1 MTNEKQNRQL
11 SRMLKASVL
20 QVALLSQWLSITILQ
35 AQTPKETTIAK
46 PVVINASLLPDG
58 FIWKHLTANSIHIRL
73 WKRLLWRLS
82 SYRLSS
88 YLSFASLPVWNRS
101 SFTHIVWGPQELR
114 SGWPG
119 LSVWQPRERKRKP
132 KLTCMN
138 VLSQQFFIPPCSKSA
153 AVPFFSV
160 SK

>member
-1 MTNEKQNRQL
+1 MTNEKRNRQL

-20 QVALLSQWLSITILQ
+20 QVALLSQWLSIIILQ

-58 FIWKHLTANSIHIRL
+58 FIWKHLTANSIHISL

-82 SYRLSS
+82 FYRLFS
-88 YLSFASLPVWNRS
+88 YLSFASLPSLEHKLFDPHSV
-101 SFTHIVWGPQELR
+101 GPQEPQ
-114 SGWPG
+114 SGWPR

-132 KLTCMN
+132 KLTRMN
-138 VLSQQFFIPPCSKSA
+138 VLSQQLFITLVPNLQQSFFP
-153 AVPFFSV
+153 V